1 MAVWNRPGDGGN
13 MPATARSSSIVL
25 SHRPPVS
32 TTPAP
37 PSRRAPALALFGP
50 LLLFVH
56 GILGWLDG
64 PDSGPGTGWFAVLA
78 GLTLVAGVVALALLA
93 ARLGEQSGGGVLA
106 TIAVVA
112 SAFGAGAVGAIT
124 MGRMLGYLGEG
135 LPTALTAGGPI
146 LITIGLGLLLFRL
159 VLVGRVPTSAV
170 ALALLGAAL
179 VAMPWG
185 LLPLGALL
193 LLVGLAPV
201 ART

>member
-1 MAVWNRPGDGGN
+1 MAVGAPQGDGGS

-25 SHRPPVS
+25 SHRAPTS

-37 PSRRAPALALFGP
+37 SRDGAPVLALFGP

-56 GILGWLDG
+56 GILGWVEGRDA
-64 PDSGPGTGWFAVLA
+64 GPGTGWVVVVT

-93 ARLGEQSGGGVLA
+93 ARLAERTGGGVPA

-112 SAFGAGAVGAIT
+112 SAFGAGSVGAIT
-124 MGRMLGYLGEG
+124 VGRTLGYLGDD
-135 LPTALTAGGPI
+135 LPTALTAGGPV
-146 LITIGLGLLLFRL
+146 LITLGLALLVRRL
-159 VLVGRVPTSAV
+159 VLAGQVGTSAL

-201 ART
+201 ARV

>member
-1 MAVWNRPGDGGN
+1 MAVGAPQGDGGS

-25 SHRPPVS
+25 SHRAPIS

-37 PSRRAPALALFGP
+37 SRDGVPVLALFGP

-56 GILGWLDG
+56 GILGWVDG
-64 PDSGPGTGWFAVLA
+64 CDAGPGAGWLAVVT

-93 ARLGEQSGGGVLA
+93 ARLAERTGGGVPA

-112 SAFGAGAVGAIT
+112 SAFGAGSVGAIT
-124 MGRMLGYLGEG
+124 VGRMLGYLGDD
-135 LPTALTAGGPI
+135 LPTALTAGGPV
-146 LITIGLGLLLFRL
+146 LITLGLGLLVRRL
-159 VLVGRVPTSAV
+159 LRVGQVGTSAL

-201 ART
+201 ARA